1 MSKREDA
8 DLAALLAR
16 KAQEDAT
23 VVREFGANPDISD
36 GIIGFHAQQAIEKW
50 LKAAMALHGIRQA
63 RIHDLGRLL
72 QILEKEG
79 VALPEN
85 ASRLD
90 ELTIYAVPLRYDDLL
105 DAEPLDRE
113 DAEQIIRDV
122 EAWAARV
129 LHSAE

>member
-1 MSKREDA
+1 MSKPEDA
-8 DLAALLAR
+8 GLAARLAR

-23 VVREFGANPDISD
+23 AVREFAANPEISD

-50 LKAAMALHGIRQA
+50 LKAAMAVHGIRET

-72 QILEKEG
+72 QILENEG
-79 VALPEN
+79 VSLPEN

-113 DAEQIIRDV
+113 DAEQLIEGV

-129 LHSAE
+129 LRSAE

>member
-1 MSKREDA
+1 
-8 DLAALLAR
+8 
-16 KAQEDAT
+16 
-23 VVREFGANPDISD
+23 
-36 GIIGFHAQQAIEKW
+36 
-50 LKAAMALHGIRQA
+50 MALHGIREA

-72 QILEKEG
+72 QILENER
-79 VALPEN
+79 VSPPEN

-113 DAEQIIRDV
+113 DAEQLIDGV

-129 LHSAE
+129 LRSTE